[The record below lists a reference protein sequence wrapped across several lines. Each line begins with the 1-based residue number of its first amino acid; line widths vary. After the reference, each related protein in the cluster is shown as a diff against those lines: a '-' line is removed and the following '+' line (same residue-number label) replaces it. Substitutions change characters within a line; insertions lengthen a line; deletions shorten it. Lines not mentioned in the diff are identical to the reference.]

1 LAQGRENAKLALRD
15 NPEQCLRI
23 ENAIRQAA
31 GLRKLKAGSAF
42 DMEDEEEWNEPET
55 ADADDL

>member
-1 LAQGRENAKLALRD
+1 LAQGRENAKLALRE

-42 DMEDEEEWNEPET
+42 DLEEEEELDELEI